1 MLKQWV
7 LHENTPEADAFA
19 REIGVA
25 SLIGQI
31 LWHRGIRTHLE
42 AQEFLHPEESAF
54 YDPFRMEGM
63 EAAAARIQY
72 AVKHGEK
79 IVVYGDYDVDGM
91 TSTAL
96 LTKNLRALGGDVSY
110 YIPNRFTEGYG
121 LNLPA
126 MQAIHADGCALLI
139 TVDCGISSLVPVQ
152 EMQGAMD
159 IIITDHHLPGD
170 MLPPALAVLD
180 PHRADCSYP
189 DKNLAGVG
197 VAFKLCQA
205 LWQKHGKMDHP
216 DDLDLVALGTISD
229 LVPLTGENRKIAKL
243 GLQHMSEHACT
254 GIQALISIAGLDGKA
269 IHTGQVSFQLAPRL
283 NAAGR
288 MDTAL
293 RGVELLMEKDMMRAV
308 HIASEMN
315 ALNTER
321 QELEQK
327 ILDEARDKIGDVT
340 PYTPAII
347 VAGDDWNAG
356 VIGIVASRL
365 VDQYYRPSIVFTL
378 HGDLYKGSCRSIAG
392 LHMYEALSACHAYLI
407 QFGGHEMAA
416 GLSLRPDQ
424 LEPFSKAFSQYVRQ
438 HLSRMDFVPKVR
450 IETLISPMDWTVD
463 MVEQVSLMEPYG
475 MGNPRPVFGWK
486 NIRPRAAF
494 AIGSEGKHLRMEL
507 GAAGHS
513 VKGLYWNYGMLS
525 EVVTEEYMDLAYT
538 PSINEWNG
546 VRSVQ
551 CMVESLRPAE
561 GELIF
566 PTREILKSLYR
577 YLHGVQN
584 HKGCIPYTPPIL
596 TRKYAHAVEHISLYT
611 VTCAV
616 QIFQEL
622 GILMRLP
629 HHTGWQMRT
638 MSGKAKLLD
647 APTYRWHQD
656 IKEVVGYVE

>member
-1 MLKQWV
+1 M
-7 LHENTPEADAFA
+7 
-19 REIGVA
+19 
-25 SLIGQI
+25 
-31 LWHRGIRTHLE
+31 
-42 AQEFLHPEESAF
+42 
-54 YDPFRMEGM
+54 
-63 EAAAARIQY
+63 
-72 AVKHGEK
+72 
-79 IVVYGDYDVDGM
+79 
-91 TSTAL
+91 
-96 LTKNLRALGGDVSY
+96 
-110 YIPNRFTEGYG
+110 
-121 LNLPA
+121 
-126 MQAIHADGCALLI
+126 
-139 TVDCGISSLVPVQ
+139 
-152 EMQGAMD
+152 
-159 IIITDHHLPGD
+159 
-170 MLPPALAVLD
+170 
-180 PHRADCSYP
+180 
-189 DKNLAGVG
+189 
-197 VAFKLCQA
+197 
-205 LWQKHGKMDHP
+205 
-216 DDLDLVALGTISD
+216 
-229 LVPLTGENRKIAKL
+229 
-243 GLQHMSEHACT
+243 
-254 GIQALISIAGLDGKA
+254 
-269 IHTGQVSFQLAPRL
+269 
-283 NAAGR
+283 
-288 MDTAL
+288 
-293 RGVELLMEKDMMRAV
+293 
-308 HIASEMN
+308 
-315 ALNTER
+315 
-321 QELEQK
+321 
-327 ILDEARDKIGDVT
+327 
-340 PYTPAII
+340 
-347 VAGDDWNAG
+347 
-356 VIGIVASRL
+356 
-365 VDQYYRPSIVFTL
+365 
-378 HGDLYKGSCRSIAG
+378 
-392 LHMYEALSACHAYLI
+392 
-407 QFGGHEMAA
+407 
-416 GLSLRPDQ
+416 
-424 LEPFSKAFSQYVRQ
+424 
-438 HLSRMDFVPKVR
+438 PKVR

-656 IKEVVGYVE
+656 IKGVVGHVE